1 MRKSNLNKNKKQKS
15 SRLLNLSELTKEVS
29 NVGSIDGNYVGKFRL
44 MLKASSFAPR
54 EYEVSLLIKHV
65 MRVYLIFIIELC
77 CTGLL
82 AWYMYLRPDILLRI
96 LKVLFAVHGIF
107 LIGGYL
113 AIILLLFYAEI
124 KKSLLLEFL
133 STIGII
139 TVLGIPM
146 GLIPI
151 LYDRNIIFEAL
162 ALTIIIFASS
172 ALFGFLTKNN
182 LTGWGAPLAGG
193 LLALILLGFFQY
205 YYQNSILNI
214 LILVADILV
223 FTLYT
228 AYDNQMIKIRFLDK
242 LRDDIPDTTGSWWML
257 AMSSAIDIYLDFIN
271 LFLDILSLLGDDDD

>member
-1 MRKSNLNKNKKQKS
+1 MNKNKKQKS

-54 EYEVSLLIKHV
+54 EYEVSLLLKHV
-65 MRVYLIFIIELC
+65 RRVYLIFIIELC

-182 LTGWGAPLAGG
+182 LTGWGGSFSRWFASTNIIGIFS
-193 LLALILLGFFQY
+193 ILL
-205 YYQNSILNI
+205 SE
-214 LILVADILV
+214 
-223 FTLYT
+223 
-228 AYDNQMIKIRFLDK
+228 
-242 LRDDIPDTTGSWWML
+242 
-257 AMSSAIDIYLDFIN
+257 
-271 LFLDILSLLGDDDD
+271 